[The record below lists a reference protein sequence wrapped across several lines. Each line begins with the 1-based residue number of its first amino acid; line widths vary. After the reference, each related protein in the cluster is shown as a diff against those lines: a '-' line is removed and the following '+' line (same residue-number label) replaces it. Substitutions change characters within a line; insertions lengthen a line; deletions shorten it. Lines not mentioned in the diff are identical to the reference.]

1 MLRVFDYRL
10 YPTPAQERSLSALL
24 ESLRLFYNA
33 ALQERRDDFC
43 RAKEAA
49 LVSGKK
55 PRGSVSLA
63 SQEKAVKHI
72 KALCPE
78 YDAIHT
84 HLYQDALSR
93 LDEAFRGFFRRVKAG
108 QRAGYPRFKSFG
120 RYTSFTFKDA
130 GNGNRLLH
138 KDAPLR
144 RKKGDTS
151 PDYPALPALDEPTF
165 GLVAGGKRLALHGLG
180 KVKIKLHRPYE
191 GKVKQVRVVHK
202 SDGHWYAQFVCDDV
216 PKKPLPATG
225 QSVGVDVGLSTFA
238 AMSDGTLVPNPR
250 FREAAQKEIATK
262 SRAVARRVKGSAGR
276 KEAVAALAKTHARVR
291 AQRTQFHHKTANA
304 IVAKYDAICVEEL
317 NVKGL
322 ARGMLAKQVNDA
334 GWSAFLQVLANKAEC
349 AGREFVKVDARGT
362 SQECSECGTV
372 VRKGLHVRVHRC
384 PNCGLEVDR
393 DVNAARNVKGRGTA
407 FVEGRAVGSPGKRE
421 APSSALARWGSCHIE
436 FFGLALLPEVARF
449 PVNLHMLV

>member
-1 MLRVFDYRL
+1 MHRTEYHRPVLRVYDYRL

-33 ALQERRDDFC
+33 ALHERRDDYR

-49 LVSGKK
+49 LVSGNK
-55 PRGSVSLA
+55 PKASVSLA

-78 YDAIHT
+78 YDAIHS

-93 LDEAFRGFFRRVKAG
+93 LDEAFQGFFRHVKAG

-120 RYTSFTFKDA
+120 RYTSFTFKEA

-151 PDYPALPALDEPTF
+151 PDYPPLPALDEPTF

-191 GKVKQVRVVHK
+191 GRVKQVRVCRK
-202 SDGHWYAQFVCDDV
+202 SDGHWYAQFVCDEV

-225 QSVGVDVGLSTFA
+225 QSVGVDVGITTFA
-238 AMSDGTLVPNPR
+238 ALSDGTMVENPR
-250 FREAAQKEIATK
+250 FREAAQKEIASK
-262 SRAVARRVKGSAGR
+262 SRTVARREKGSSGR
-276 KEAVAALAKTHARVR
+276 KEAVAALAKVHARVR
-291 AQRTQFHHKTANA
+291 AQRTQFHHETAKG
-304 IVAKYDAICVEEL
+304 IVKKYDAICVEEL

-322 ARGMLAKQVNDA
+322 GASLIVRSLSQV
-334 GWSAFLQVLANKAEC
+334 F
-349 AGREFVKVDARGT
+349 R
-362 SQECSECGTV
+362 
-372 VRKGLHVRVHRC
+372 RV
-384 PNCGLEVDR
+384 E
-393 DVNAARNVKGRGTA
+393 
-407 FVEGRAVGSPGKRE
+407 
-421 APSSALARWGSCHIE
+421 
-436 FFGLALLPEVARF
+436 
-449 PVNLHMLV
+449 